1 MAYWRKVTHPVPVLG
16 DWDTTHSK
24 NPKPTTTFEDLRK
37 TEAQDD
43 RGLVCQKEAEMRQR
57 TLAWIEDFIAHHPE
71 GFIDNTFSLAQP
83 TFDHFQKDDEQEFPA
98 LPPPKPA
105 APGPKHVSKQPTKS
119 STNNSESP
127 TKKNSTPAQKNLT
140 QGLGAASTGSTNQ
153 KTYAS
158 VANSSNNDNANT
170 NSATSQS
177 QPQTQPTAWN
187 NNSWGVA
194 PIKKNPA
201 QNPKAA
207 NTSHTNNNPWSILSS
222 SATSATTPS
231 SQPQI
236 ETTVLS
242 KNSWG
247 RHLKPWNP
255 DPNDPVLSTSPPSSL
270 GGSADS
276 STDMAEQQAILN
288 REILDTSHGDWKECR
303 CDQCYED
310 NKTEYS
316 RHIAECEDC
325 RDAFF
330 NHEMFDGR
338 LREFWER
345 LEGKMVQGEEIC
357 RLCRWERDLG
367 QHPFERSS
375 RSSNGERRW
384 EVGKK

>member
-1 MAYWRKVTHPVPVLG
+1 MAYWRKVTLPVPVLG
-16 DWDTTHSK
+16 DWDTTHSE
-24 NPKPTTTFEDLRK
+24 NPKPTTAFEDLRK

-43 RGLVCQKEAEMRQR
+43 WGLACQKQAEMRQR

-71 GFIDNTFSLAQP
+71 GLIDNTFSLAQP
-83 TFDHFQKDDEQEFPA
+83 TFEHLQKDDEQEFPA

-105 APGPKHVSKQPTKS
+105 APEPKHVSKQPTKS
-119 STNNSESP
+119 STNISESP
-127 TKKNSTPAQKNLT
+127 TKKNSTPVQKNLA
-140 QGLGAASTGSTNQ
+140 QGLGTAKTVSTNR

-158 VANSSNNDNANT
+158 VANSSNANAST
-170 NSATSQS
+170 NSTTSQS
-177 QPQTQPTAWN
+177 QPQTQSTAWDSN
-187 NNSWGVA
+187 LWGVA
-194 PIKKNPA
+194 AIKKNPA
-201 QNPKAA
+201 QEPKAA
-207 NTSHTNNNPWSILSS
+207 TNNNPWSNVSS
-222 SATSATTPS
+222 SATSATTPT

-236 ETTVLS
+236 ETAVLS
-242 KNSWG
+242 KKSWG
-247 RHLKPWNP
+247 RPLKPWTP
-255 DPNDPVLSTSPPSSL
+255 DPNNPVLSTSPPQSL

-288 REILDTSHGDWKECR
+288 REILDTSYGDWKECR
-303 CDQCYED
+303 CDQCYDD

-316 RHIAECEDC
+316 KHIAECEDC

-357 RLCRWERDLG
+357 KLCRWERDLG

-375 RSSNGERRW
+375 TSSNGEGRW
-384 EVGKK
+384 EVGMI

>member
-1 MAYWRKVTHPVPVLG
+1 MAYWRKGTVPVPVLG
-16 DWDTTHSK
+16 DWDTTHSE

-43 RGLVCQKEAEMRQR
+43 WGLVFQKQAEMRQR
-57 TLAWIEDFIAHHPE
+57 TFAWIEDFIAHHPE
-71 GFIDNTFSLAQP
+71 RLIDNTFSLAQP
-83 TFDHFQKDDEQEFPA
+83 TFDHLQKDDEQEFPA

-105 APGPKHVSKQPTKS
+105 APEPKHVSKQPTK
-119 STNNSESP
+119 E
-127 TKKNSTPAQKNLT
+127 NSTPVQKNLA
-140 QGLGAASTGSTNQ
+140 QGLGTAHTGSTNQ

-158 VANSSNNDNANT
+158 VANSFNNANAST
-170 NSATSQS
+170 NSTTPQS

-187 NNSWGVA
+187 SNPWGVA

-201 QNPKAA
+201 QKLKAA
-207 NTSHTNNNPWSILSS
+207 NLSHTNNAWSNVSS
-222 SATSATTPS
+222 SATSATTNATTPT

-242 KNSWG
+242 KSSWG
-247 RHLKPWNP
+247 RHLKPWTP
-255 DPNDPVLSTSPPSSL
+255 DPNGLVLSTSPPSSL
-270 GGSADS
+270 GSSADS
-276 STDMAEQQAILN
+276 STDMVEQQAILN

-303 CDQCYED
+303 CDQCYDD

-316 RHIAECEDC
+316 KHMAECEDC

-345 LEGKMVQGEEIC
+345 LEGKLVQGEEIC
-357 RLCRWERDLG
+357 KLCRWERDLG

-375 RSSNGERRW
+375 TSSNGEGRW